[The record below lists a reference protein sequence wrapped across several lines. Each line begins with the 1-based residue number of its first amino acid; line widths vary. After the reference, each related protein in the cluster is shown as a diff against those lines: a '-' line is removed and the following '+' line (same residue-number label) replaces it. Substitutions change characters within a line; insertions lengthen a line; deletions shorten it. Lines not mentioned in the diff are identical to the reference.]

1 MQITDFFH
9 SIEGIYL
16 TILNCDFNKE
26 LATGLL
32 KKQAFERY
40 MQQDSLYLID
50 FAKALAITATK
61 SLNTKHFSQL
71 LHLADDA
78 LIAER
83 ELHNYYF
90 KKFNIKPVTIKNN
103 ACIAYTNFL
112 LASAYAHS
120 YEESLVAL
128 LPCFYI
134 YREVGNY
141 IKKQSSSTNPYSL
154 WVDTYSG
161 IEFSNAVDTMLNITQ
176 QAITNISLDSSKG
189 IKLLELFKTST
200 ELELFFWN
208 DSYTS

>member
-1 MQITDFFH
+1 MQITDFFN
-9 SIEGIYL
+9 SIEDIYL
-16 TILNCDFNKE
+16 KIINCRFNEE

-32 KKQAFERY
+32 KKTSFERY

-71 LHLADDA
+71 LHLADGA

-141 IKKQSSSTNPYSL
+141 IKKQSFSTNPYSL
-154 WVDTYSG
+154 WIDTYSG
-161 IEFSNAVDTMLNITQ
+161 IEFSNAVDIMLDMTQ
-176 QAITNISLDSSKG
+176 QAISNISPDSNKG
-189 IKLLELFKTST
+189 IRLLKLFKTST

-208 DSYTS
+208 DSHTN

>member
-1 MQITDFFH
+1 MQLTDFFN
-9 SIEGIYL
+9 SIEDIYSK
-16 TILNCDFNKE
+16 IINCSFNKE

-61 SLNTKHFSQL
+61 SLSTEHFSQL
-71 LHLADDA
+71 LQLADGA

-90 KKFNIKPVTIKNN
+90 KAFGIKPVNIKNN

-112 LASAYAHS
+112 LGSAYAHS
-120 YEESLVAL
+120 YEESLVTL

-141 IKKQSSSTNPYSL
+141 IKKQSFPSNPYSL
-154 WVDTYSG
+154 WIDTYSG
-161 IEFSNAVDTMLNITQ
+161 AEFSNAVDTMLNITQ
-176 QAITNISLDSSKG
+176 QTVRIASRY
-189 IKLLELFKTST
+189 F
-200 ELELFFWN
+200 
-208 DSYTS
+208 

>member
-1 MQITDFFH
+1 MQLTDCFN
-9 SIEGIYL
+9 SIEGVYL
-16 TILNCDFNKE
+16 KILNCGFNKE

-32 KKQAFERY
+32 KKQAFEKY
-40 MQQDSLYLID
+40 MQQDSLYLVD
-50 FAKALAITATK
+50 FAKTLAITATK
-61 SLNTKHFSQL
+61 SLNTEHFSQL
-71 LHLADDA
+71 LHLADGA

-90 KKFNIKPVTIKNN
+90 KEFGIKPVNIKNN

-120 YEESLVAL
+120 YEESLIAL

-154 WVDTYSG
+154 WIDTYSG
-161 IEFSNAVDTMLNITQ
+161 AEFSNAVDTMLNITQ
-176 QAITNISLDSSKG
+176 QAISNISSGSSKG
-189 IKLLELFKTST
+189 IMITRII
-200 ELELFFWN
+200 
-208 DSYTS
+208 

>member
-1 MQITDFFH
+1 MQLIDFFN
-9 SIEGIYL
+9 SIEDVYL
-16 TILNCDFNKE
+16 KIINCEFNKE

-61 SLNTKHFSQL
+61 SPNTKHFSQL
-71 LHLADDA
+71 LHLADGA

-90 KKFNIKPVTIKNN
+90 KEFNILPINIKNN

-176 QAITNISLDSSKG
+176 QAITNISFDSSKG